1 MMAKLF
7 DWRHTSVTGW
17 GTVIA
22 FAVASA
28 QFIFGTWLV
37 LLLPLYLFV
46 RFARYYGAGPFA
58 PFVVLWAARSS
69 SFHGRKRLDEEAN
82 FRTRRIVVAHQIR
95 E

>member
-1 MMAKLF
+1 VAYLCLVRIAAIRFAAASMMAKLF

-46 RFARYYGAGPFA
+46 PFRSILWRWPICTLCGALGGA
-58 PFVVLWAARSS
+58 FVQFSWS
-69 SFHGRKRLDEEAN
+69 EA
-82 FRTRRIVVAHQIR
+82 TG
-95 E
+95 